1 MLGIGCVAG
10 VVIDVDGFVR
20 HNKTHGRTFTIC
32 LISGHV
38 DTVVSEF
45 SPVKLIPV

>member
-1 MLGIGCVAG
+1 MLGIGYAVW
-10 VVIDVDGFVR
+10 VVIFVNGFIR

-38 DTVVSEF
+38 DIVVSEF
-45 SPVKLIPV
+45 SPVK